1 MPGLHLEYS
10 NCVLTHLLQ
19 VSPRFAAKNGS
30 TQRGNK
36 TRTSKVVYAV
46 GLSGTSCTPLSA
58 FSGRY
63 QWSYSLRMWVA
74 VHRCRPSL
82 KVPVELLFE
91 EVGSWQSVDSCLLSV
106 VCHAIASAHAVITL
120 REVGAICEHSH
131 RDSTSMQ
138 VPDMSACRLS
148 ELPLGRAQGVLM
160 R

>member
-1 MPGLHLEYS
+1 MCTDSPTSGVAAVRRQKRKYS
-10 NCVLTHLLQ
+10 EREQNPNL
-19 VSPRFAAKNGS
+19 KGS
-30 TQRGNK
+30 VRCRPEWYQLYT
-36 TRTSKVVYAV
+36 AV
-46 GLSGTSCTPLSA
+46 GLL
-58 FSGRY
+58 
-63 QWSYSLRMWVA
+63 W
-74 VHRCRPSL
+74 

-91 EVGSWQSVDSCLLSV
+91 DVGFWQSVDTCLLSV